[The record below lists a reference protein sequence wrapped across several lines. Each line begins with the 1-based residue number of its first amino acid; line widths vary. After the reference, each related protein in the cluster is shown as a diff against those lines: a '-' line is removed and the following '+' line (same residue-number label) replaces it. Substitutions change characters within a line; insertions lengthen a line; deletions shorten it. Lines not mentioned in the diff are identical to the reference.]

1 MRKTEPIS
9 LNRLI
14 GGRQGPLS
22 GLLDHSRQIQ
32 HLTQAL
38 RQQLPAPMAD
48 HCRVAN
54 LRDGTLVLAAD
65 SPAWSSKIRFH
76 ADKLLKTLNKKFNL
90 GVSKVR
96 IIVVP
101 EAALPKKKP
110 LQRTPIS
117 AATASLLEQC
127 AESEHD
133 PALRAA
139 LLRLSRRNRR
149 R

>member
-22 GLLDHSRQIQ
+22 GLLDHSKQIRR
-32 HLTQAL
+32 LTLLL
-38 RQQLPAPMAD
+38 RQQLPANMAA

-54 LRDGTLVLAAD
+54 LRNDTLILAAD
-65 SPAWSSKIRFH
+65 SPAWSSKLRFH
-76 ADKLLKTLNKKFNL
+76 ADNLLKTLNKKYDL
-90 GVSKVR
+90 GAKNVR

-101 EAALPKKKP
+101 EAALPKQKP
-110 LQRTPIS
+110 LHRTPIS

-133 PALRAA
+133 PALREA
-139 LLRLSRRNRR
+139 LLKLSRRNKRP
-149 R
+149 